1 MRVYAITRL
10 GLKGRLLTVGE
21 MCRRAFER
29 AICSII
35 EWVIYVV
42 KEENISGEAI
52 FKYLGFCQS

>member
-1 MRVYAITRL
+1 
-10 GLKGRLLTVGE
+10 